1 MADQYLGKYRAI
13 LIFSCIYFV
22 GLIILTCTSI
32 PAAIDSGATF
42 PGYIVAIIIIGLG
55 TGGIKS
61 NVSPLVAEQYRSRS
75 PFVRTLKDG
84 TRVIVT
90 PQATYQKIFA
100 LFYWVSFT
108 WHIGCVSPFGFF
120 LTAMITG
127 YQCWFFISHCYH
139 TTGEKHW
146 ILACFLVAN
155 LHVHPLYPNSVAGSQ
170 TLCAKSTSW
179 FCICGSWQAILYR
192 HDQDT

>member
-42 PGYIVAIIIIGLG
+42 PGYIIAIIIIGLG

-100 LFYWVSFT
+100 LFYWVSLL
-108 WHIGCVSPFGFF
+108 G
-120 LTAMITG
+120 
-127 YQCWFFISHCYH
+127 
-139 TTGEKHW
+139 
-146 ILACFLVAN
+146 ILAVYHHLAFFSRL
-155 LHVHPLYPNSVAGSQ
+155 
-170 TLCAKSTSW
+170 
-179 FCICGSWQAILYR
+179 
-192 HDQDT
+192 